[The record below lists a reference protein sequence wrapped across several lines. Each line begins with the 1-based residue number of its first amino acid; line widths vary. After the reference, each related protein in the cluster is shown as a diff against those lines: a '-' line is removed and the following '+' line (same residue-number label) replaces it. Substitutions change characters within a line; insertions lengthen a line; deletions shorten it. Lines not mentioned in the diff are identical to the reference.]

1 MDSIRAHMTAAH
13 DWVENHRAQTLA
25 VLVLLAAIIFI
36 IGLTMTWFVGSKSL
50 STVGKIQTPA
60 KLKIMGPNQTSIEP
74 IEISYDETRGDVK
87 NSNGTVS
94 VRRAFCVKSSN
105 DEYPSAG
112 GQEFELQVANT
123 TNIKGLDIKVYKVND
138 TTASGKGDVA
148 GLDGAGK
155 KYAWTK
161 QPEAISFELINP
173 VRVGDASLAKDLEED
188 DPTYQKYK
196 NVQENARPLYRYHKF
211 AKKDLDG
218 YDKTADRAND
228 ATNFIIECTWNPG
241 VVTNTDGTKAS
252 NVKETD
258 MVYLIARGTSGNQ

>member
-25 VLVLLAAIIFI
+25 VLVLLAAIVFI
-36 IGLTMTWFVGSKSL
+36 IGLTLTWFVGSKSL

-94 VRRAFCVKSSN
+94 VRRAFCVKSNNENN
-105 DEYPSAG
+105 DG
-112 GQEFELQVANT
+112 GQASELQVANT
-123 TNIKGLDIKVYKVND
+123 TNIKGLDIKVYKVED
-138 TTASGKGDVA
+138 TTASGTGDVA
-148 GLDGAGK
+148 GLDSAGNR
-155 KYAWTK
+155 YAWTRAAEVT
-161 QPEAISFELINP
+161 PFYPINADP
-173 VRVGDASLAKDLEED
+173 TDKSLAKDLEQV
-188 DPTYQKYK
+188 DPTYQEYK
-196 NVQENARPLYRYHKF
+196 KVQQNARPLYRYHKF
-211 AKKDLDG
+211 AKSDLDG
-218 YDKTADRAND
+218 YNESTKNAND

-241 VVTNTDGTKAS
+241 IVTNTDGTKVS

-258 MVYLIARGTSGNQ
+258 MVYLIARSTSGK

>member
-1 MDSIRAHMTAAH
+1 MDNIRAHMTAAH
-13 DWVENHRAQTLA
+13 DWAENHRAQTLA

-36 IGLTMTWFVGSKSL
+36 IGLTMTWFVSGKSL

-74 IEISYDETRGDVK
+74 IEISYDESRGDAK

-105 DEYPSAG
+105 DEKNDG
-112 GQEFELQVANT
+112 GQAFELQVANT
-123 TNIKGLDIKVYKVND
+123 TNIKGLDIKVYKVKD

-148 GLDGAGK
+148 GLDGAGNR
-155 KYAWTK
+155 YAWTK
-161 QPEAISFELINP
+161 ASEVTPFNLINA
-173 VRVGDASLAKDLEED
+173 DQMDKSLAKDLEES

-196 NVQENARPLYRYHKF
+196 NVQQNARPLYRYHRF
-211 AKKDLDG
+211 AVSDLDG
-218 YDKTADRAND
+218 WNGKQAND

-241 VVTNTDGTKAS
+241 VVTEGNTKVS
-252 NVKETD
+252 NIKETD
-258 MVYLIARGTSGNQ
+258 MVYLIARGTSGN

>member
-1 MDSIRAHMTAAH
+1 MDNIRAHMTAAH

-36 IGLTMTWFVGSKSL
+36 IGLTMTWFVSGKSL

-60 KLKIMGPNQTSIEP
+60 QLKIMGPNQTSIEP
-74 IEISYDETRGDVK
+74 IEIAYDESRGDVK
-87 NSNGTVS
+87 NTDGTVS

-105 DEYPSAG
+105 DENKDAG
-112 GQEFELQVANT
+112 GQAFELQVANT

-138 TTASGKGDVA
+138 TTALGTGDVA
-148 GLDGAGK
+148 GLDGAGNR
-155 KYAWTK
+155 YAWTK
-161 QPEAISFELINP
+161 KPEAISFELINP
-173 VRVGDASLAKDLEED
+173 ATAGDTSLAKELEKD

-196 NVQENARPLYRYHKF
+196 NVQQNARPLYRYHKF

-218 YDKTADRAND
+218 YNEETNEAND

-241 VVTNTDGTKAS
+241 VVTNADGTKVS

-258 MVYLIARGTSGNQ
+258 MVYLIARGTSSN

>member
-1 MDSIRAHMTAAH
+1 MDNIRAHMTAAH

-36 IGLTMTWFVGSKSL
+36 IGLTMTWFVSGKSL

-87 NSNGTVS
+87 KSDGTVF

-105 DEYPSAG
+105 DEKPSAG

-123 TNIKGLDIKVYKVND
+123 TNIKGLDIKVYKVKD
-138 TTASGKGDVA
+138 TTASGTGDVA
-148 GLDGAGK
+148 GLDGAGNR
-155 KYAWTK
+155 YAWTK
-161 QPEAISFELINP
+161 AAEVKPFYPINADQ
-173 VRVGDASLAKDLEED
+173 RDKSLAKELEQV
-188 DPTYQKYK
+188 DPTYQEYK
-196 NVQENARPLYRYHKF
+196 KVQQNARPLYRYHKF
-211 AKKDLDG
+211 EKSDLDG
-218 YDKTADRAND
+218 YNEGTNNAND

-241 VVTNTDGTKAS
+241 VVTNADGTKVS